1 MKIYNFYLSIQKS
14 KKTFLIS
21 IVFTLY
27 IISFLI
33 VLNKKRKL
41 KRIIS
46 SLLPSQKDIINIY
59 LSSISSEYINE
70 RYEEGLKLLSLITLV
85 NYSDISNNTL
95 KFKLKQQLLKKLQIR
110 QQNKNIFEIKIAY
123 VDKSYRFGNSMI
135 LLNNLLYYCEILNIT
150 NIYLNSKM
158 RWPISENISLYKINI
173 SLIQKENIDFD
184 DKRIVA
190 FDKNLIYFQ
199 KVIKP
204 EIRIDLL
211 KNEIKKNLPKL
222 NINPNDLYIHIRSGD
237 IFKYKSNKNINYAQP
252 PLCFYKNIINNFSF
266 TKIFIVAQ
274 DKENPLIDILIKNFP
289 YLIFTS
295 NHLNED
301 LSILS
306 SAYNIVA
313 SISSFLTT
321 LIIIND
327 NLNLLFEFDIYRL
340 PEKYLHLHHDIYNY
354 NINYSIYK
362 MYPSL
367 EYKNTI
373 FPWKNSKE
381 QIEAMIN
388 EKCNDFIFFQ

>member
-388 EKCNDFIFFQ
+388 EKCNDFIFF